1 MEPRPLICPAC
12 GAEIKRDSQIRAHR
26 PFACPTCGRL
36 LRISSLYFW
45 IPLLAGTA
53 GCGLLG
59 YAFGVRGMALA
70 VFIVLLWFPISVL
83 LGIIGRVYSN
93 PKIRVHHSDNLDLTG
108 KS

>member
-1 MEPRPLICPAC
+1 
-12 GAEIKRDSQIRAHR
+12 
-26 PFACPTCGRL
+26 
-36 LRISSLYFW
+36 
-45 IPLLAGTA
+45 
-53 GCGLLG
+53 
-59 YAFGVRGMALA
+59 MALA